1 MPSSLR
7 ASSARQAR
15 GTRRVGSACRR
26 PTAAALAAAGLLATL
41 AVLLGPAAS
50 RSRADDSQGGAQAGL
65 LAAENPLREVPVQ
78 ASSVSASPTGPPT
91 PPSGWSLVYGDAF
104 GEPLGSGSGHDNTF
118 FPNNCGLGTN
128 CAGFND
134 DELEVMNPSA
144 VLQTAEGL
152 KLTCTYVGRAQ
163 SPGAK
168 HFVCGTVRGQ
178 AEGSFPSYSFFK
190 WSPGKGQTFVFQA
203 IAKFPPNT
211 GEADPGWWSNGPPFD
226 DTEVDFFEGG
236 GWSYQHSSGWR
247 TDPLFTA
254 WFARPLLSAS
264 SPGFASDPSLAFH
277 TYTFE
282 LSAGDTYSLWIDGVP
297 QPWAQGVGPAQP
309 DLAAKTTLILSY
321 ALRTCGTCSSGFASG
336 SREFDVRS
344 VAVYEDG
351 AHRGVGIENAGLAP
365 GTVIE

>member
-1 MPSSLR
+1 MPSSSR
-7 ASSARQAR
+7 ASRARQAR
-15 GTRRVGSACRR
+15 SARRLGDARR
-26 PTAAALAAAGLLATL
+26 PRGAAALAAAGLLAAL
-41 AVLLGPAAS
+41 GLLPGPADAGL
-50 RSRADDSQGGAQAGL
+50 RAGFQGHVRAGL
-65 LAAENPLREVPVQ
+65 LAAEDPLREVPVQ
-78 ASSVSASPTGPPT
+78 ASTVSASPSGPPT
-91 PPSGWSLVYGDAF
+91 PPGGWSLVYGDAF
-104 GEPLGSGSGHDNTF
+104 GEPLGSGAGHDNTL
-118 FPNNCGLGTN
+118 FPNNCGLQAN

-152 KLTCTYVGRAQ
+152 KLTCAYALQAQ

-168 HFVCGTVRGQ
+168 HYVCGTVRGQ
-178 AEGSFPSYSFFK
+178 AEGSFPGWSFFK

-203 IAKFPPNT
+203 VAKFPPNT

-236 GWSYQHSSGWR
+236 GWSYQHTSGWR

-254 WFARPLLSAS
+254 WFAPPLLSAS
-264 SPGFASDPSLAFH
+264 SPGFASDPSRAFH
-277 TYTFE
+277 TYSFE
-282 LSAGDTYSLWIDGVP
+282 LSANDTYSLWIDGVP
-297 QPWAQGVGPAQP
+297 QPWARGVGPARP

-321 ALRTCGTCSSGFASG
+321 ALRTCGTCRSGFGSG

-365 GTVIE
+365 GTVVE